1 MSKHFLG
8 SPTFGTDQISF
19 DNTNFEDN
27 PIMDFNGL
35 TDIDKIKDQES
46 RLLSKLNQ
54 YKPNNNDRLFIKS
67 NIEDYVSHDTNEISQ
82 PRKKRSNIN
91 KAIFKELNQK
101 QYEIYELESQNDNL
115 LIMILFLV
123 ILIVIQACY
132 NSKYTA
138 VFEKKS
144 SNGQSSN
151 VSSNETSSNEISNK
165 ST

>member
-8 SPTFGTDQISF
+8 LPTFGTDQISF
-19 DNTNFEDN
+19 DNTNFEDT
-27 PIMDFNGL
+27 PIVDFNGL
-35 TDIDKIKDQES
+35 TNIDKIKDQES

-54 YKPNNNDRLFIKS
+54 FKPNSNDRLYIKR
-67 NIEDYVSHDTNEISQ
+67 NIEDYVSHDTNEINQ
-82 PRKKRSNIN
+82 PRKKRSNT

-115 LIMILFLV
+115 LLMVFFLV

-138 VFEKKS
+138 VFDK
-144 SNGQSSN
+144 SSN
-151 VSSNETSSNEISNK
+151 VSSNKPPSNEPSNK
-165 ST
+165 SA